1 MSFQICKF
9 QLNEALFLK
18 YQPSMIAACALIIS
32 VNIYELDREKNQPVG
47 FFKDCMGTGGLLRM
61 NTDIWNNRTVHEL
74 SGYSILDLTD
84 CLYDLSIF
92 ISTNLQPNRLECF
105 DIESIKTL
113 KQYDA

>member
-18 YQPSMIAACALIIS
+18 YQPSMVAASALIIS

-47 FFKDCMGTGGLLRM
+47 FFKDCMGSNSLLRM
-61 NTDIWNNRTVHEL
+61 NTNIWNNRTVHDL
-74 SGYSILDLTD
+74 TGYSVHDLQD

-92 ISTNLQPNRLECF
+92 IATNLQPNRLECF
-105 DIESIKTL
+105 DIEAIKSLTL
-113 KQYDA
+113 YV